1 VGAIYLTINILC
13 SSLLFL
19 IFKSFPKY
27 KIQTSVAIVVNY
39 FVAAALSF
47 AVQGEMP
54 SAAFFNY
61 QWYWAALVLGICF
74 ISLFNLMGYTSQNI
88 GIAQTTV
95 ANKTTFV
102 FPVIIGMLFFGDSTH
117 FVKILGLLCGILAVY
132 FSAKKNKNTI
142 SLGAKDRL
150 WIIVLFLGGG
160 ILDAVLSIAQ
170 LFLVAS
176 SETAL
181 FSGYLFLIAGLIG
194 LAHLLYKVAEHQQK
208 IDGVSILGGI
218 ILGIPNFA
226 SINYFLKSMSD
237 GNIPNSV
244 AFPVSNMG
252 VIILASIL
260 GVIIYKESITLNK
273 KWSVAFAIL
282 AILLVSLGEI

>member
-1 VGAIYLTINILC
+1 MGAIYLTINILC
-13 SSLLFL
+13 SSLLFI

-39 FVAAALSF
+39 FIAAGLSF
-47 AVQGEMP
+47 IVQGEAP
-54 SAAFFNY
+54 SLNFFSY
-61 QWYWAALVLGICF
+61 QWYWAALILGVCF

-102 FPVIIGMLFFGDSTH
+102 FPVLIGILFFGDSSH
-117 FVKILGLLCGILAVY
+117 IIKIIGLVCGVLAVY
-132 FSAKKNKNTI
+132 FSAKKNKNTLSMSI
-142 SLGAKDRL
+142 KDRI

-160 ILDAVLSIAQ
+160 VLDSVLSIAQ
-170 LFLVAS
+170 LFFVS
-176 SETAL
+176 RYETAL
-181 FSGYLFLIAGLIG
+181 FTGYLFLIAGILGLI
-194 LAHLLYKVAEHQQK
+194 HLIFSIFKYNQK
-208 IDGVSILGGI
+208 IEFKSILGGI
-218 ILGIPNFA
+218 ILGVPNFA

-237 GNIPNSV
+237 GNVPNSV

-260 GVIIYKESITLNK
+260 GILIYKESITLNK
-273 KWSVAFAIL
+273 KWSIAYAIL
-282 AILLVSLGEI
+282 AILLVSIGEL